1 MLTVYVAI
9 STDTERRAGLAA
21 IAEFLVKFCG
31 SCHIS
36 EMGWKVMSIS
46 AIAEFLVKFCGS
58 CHISEMGWKVMSILL
73 C

>member
-36 EMGWKVMSIS
+36 EMGWKVMSI
-46 AIAEFLVKFCGS
+46 
-58 CHISEMGWKVMSILL
+58 LL